1 MAAVRAK
8 GCTLLRNCAR
18 DPEVTDTANFL
29 NQMGAKII
37 GAGTDTIRIEG
48 VPYLKTCTYTAIPD
62 RLIAG
67 AFLISVGVTGG
78 TITVPNII
86 PEHLSSCVMSDTIF
100 PHRFNHVNQLKRM
113 GADIKLRSGVAFI

>member
-48 VPYLKTCTYTAIPD
+48 VPY
-62 RLIAG
+62 
-67 AFLISVGVTGG
+67 
-78 TITVPNII
+78 
-86 PEHLSSCVMSDTIF
+86 
-100 PHRFNHVNQLKRM
+100 
-113 GADIKLRSGVAFI
+113 